1 MLDGLLPI
9 CCKKYLYIF
18 EENLNEIKP
27 FVSEK
32 GTNEQISD
40 LF

>member
-1 MLDGLLPI
+1 MLDGFLPI
-9 CCKKYLYIF
+9 CCKKDLYIF
-18 EENLNEIKP
+18 EENVNEIKP

-32 GTNEQISD
+32 GRNEQISD

>member
-1 MLDGLLPI
+1 MLDGFLPI
-9 CCKKYLYIF
+9 CCKKDLYIF

-32 GTNEQISD
+32 GRNE
-40 LF
+40 